1 MPTLYLLNMFFINGG
16 IWGCNHSRSVTT
28 ILLAAYHVISWGDL
42 KKCLFASDVTSET
55 DHRTKSIHVQL
66 SEPEEL
72 LELLTRG
79 LGDSKVVA
87 SLKSPLKHGQQLA
100 G

>member
-1 MPTLYLLNMFFINGG
+1 MNTFFVNRG

-28 ILLAAYHVISWGDL
+28 ILLAAYHVISWGDM
-42 KKCLFASDVTSET
+42 KKCLFTSDVTSVT
-55 DHRTKSIHVQL
+55 DHRISSIHVQL

-72 LELLTRG
+72 VELITRG

-87 SLKSPLKHGQQLA
+87 FLKSPLKHGQQLA